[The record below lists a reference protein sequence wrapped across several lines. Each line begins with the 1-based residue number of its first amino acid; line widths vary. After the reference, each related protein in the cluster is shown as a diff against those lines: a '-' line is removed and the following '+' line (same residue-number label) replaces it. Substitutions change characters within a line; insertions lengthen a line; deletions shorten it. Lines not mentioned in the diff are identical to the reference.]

1 MSTALLHWQLIIT
14 IAALAIDVGLNVIHQ
29 GWHNITVEEE
39 LRRAV
44 QIAIGFKGSINIG
57 QKITNNCSPMQPTS
71 SADMFLGSPKT
82 TTSSHLE
89 QLSRSPAFSLNSSQ
103 SKSNVSSEVKPEP
116 VDHLD
121 DGTGFCWVLLSKLGF
136 INTEG

>member
-29 GWHNITVEEE
+29 GWHNITVDEE

-44 QIAIGFKGSINIG
+44 HIAIGFQGSVNTG
-57 QKITNNCSPMQPTS
+57 QKVTNNCSPMQPTS
-71 SADMFLGSPKT
+71 SADMSLGSPKT
-82 TTSSHLE
+82 LSTSPPTSSSHLE

-121 DGTGFCWVLLSKLGF
+121 DKTGFCWVLVSK
-136 INTEG
+136 

>member
-1 MSTALLHWQLIIT
+1 MSIALLHWQLIIT
-14 IAALAIDVGLNVIHQ
+14 IAALAIGVGINVIHQ
-29 GWHNITVEEE
+29 GWHNITVDEE

-44 QIAIGFKGSINIG
+44 HIAIGFQGSVNTG
-57 QKITNNCSPMQPTS
+57 QKVTNNCSPMQPIS
-71 SADMFLGSPKT
+71 SPGMSLGSPIT
-82 TTSSHLE
+82 LSTSPPTSSHLE

-121 DGTGFCWVLLSKLGF
+121 DKTGCCWVSYQ
-136 INTEG
+136 N